1 MSKLEDEAPH
11 AISSQE
17 RYDHTSHVQRMGAA
31 DDLDEALADQQ
42 PQQHRGGLIAIKSLL
57 SRDPCI
63 HANVAIEM
71 IDAMLAQQHAAEPVT
86 ALINRL
92 EQLAHRKGELWER
105 CQGKLWPQA
114 ESEEFTGLRDT
125 LIPRIRRELAATLST
140 SRQQTTKQG
149 ARGGTDWGETP
160 RVQHPTNQSQPATT
174 RHQWGCRA
182 NAFGECN
189 MGCTDQAQHTPVP
202 ILAPSVEAIMAL
214 ADAYAEARACEVT
227 ATTDDDLC
235 GEERAALMGAVVAA
249 VNTTR
254 QAVAPVAQASMP
266 FCRLEWL
273 IGETVTAEQ
282 VVEMSKQGIQLY
294 AGHAP
299 IFTPLTESQLASAC
313 LRFRHDF
320 GLLSESDRQALIA
333 QAKDWDQALRG
344 AREIN
349 ITGPGVSCPKAA
361 L

>member
-1 MSKLEDEAPH
+1 
-11 AISSQE
+11 
-17 RYDHTSHVQRMGAA
+17 
-31 DDLDEALADQQ
+31 
-42 PQQHRGGLIAIKSLL
+42 
-57 SRDPCI
+57 
-63 HANVAIEM
+63 
-71 IDAMLAQQHAAEPVT
+71 
-86 ALINRL
+86 
-92 EQLAHRKGELWER
+92 
-105 CQGKLWPQA
+105 
-114 ESEEFTGLRDT
+114 
-125 LIPRIRRELAATLST
+125 
-140 SRQQTTKQG
+140 
-149 ARGGTDWGETP
+149 
-160 RVQHPTNQSQPATT
+160 
-174 RHQWGCRA
+174 
-182 NAFGECN
+182 

-227 ATTDDDLC
+227 ATTDDDIC
-235 GEERAALMGAVVAA
+235 GEERTALMGAVVSA

>member
-1 MSKLEDEAPH
+1 MPKL
-11 AISSQE
+11 SQE
-17 RYDHTSHVQRMGAA
+17 QREIIQEYGHLFVSTGGNDIIELIERVGVNYANSPVVA
-31 DDLDEALADQQ
+31 ELQGSCYSQIQLLQKLRA
-42 PQQHRGGLIAIKSLL
+42 GGLLVQK
-57 SRDPCI
+57 
-63 HANVAIEM
+63 VAVEHEKHP
-71 IDAMLAQQHAAEPVT
+71 AEEPV
-86 ALINRL
+86 AVPDM
-92 EQLAHRKGELWER
+92 Q
-105 CQGKLWPQA
+105 
-114 ESEEFTGLRDT
+114 
-125 LIPRIRRELAATLST
+125 RETDSD
-140 SRQQTTKQG
+140 G
-149 ARGGTDWGETP
+149 AKYIHCVNTNCASNGGTDWGDTP
-160 RVQHPTNQSQPATT
+160 RGQDLANQTQPATIQ
-174 RHQWGCRA
+174 HQWGCRA

-189 MGCTDQAQHTPVP
+189 MGCTDQAQHTPAP
-202 ILAPSVEAIMAL
+202 IRAPSVGAIMAL

-235 GEERAALMGAVVAA
+235 GEERTALMGAVVSA

-344 AREIN
+344 AREIY